1 MLLGCTWLEWAMAK
15 TMIRFYVDDQRD
27 ADLLAWLD
35 GQAGGRRSEAIRQAL
50 RAWLKPDA
58 EPTAA
63 GLDAETLRRVL
74 REELGRVTVGAPGQG
89 SPQPAGEDD
98 ELRGAMDNLLSTW
111 EFEEQ
116 A

>member
-1 MLLGCTWLEWAMAK
+1 MAK

-50 RAWLKPDA
+50 RAWLKPDT
-58 EPTAA
+58 ESTPA

-74 REELGRVTVGAPGQG
+74 REELGRVTVGAPGQE
-89 SPQPAGEDD
+89 SPQPANEDD
-98 ELRGAMDNLLSTW
+98 ELRGAMADLLNTW
-111 EFEEQ
+111 SFEEGGDRQ
-116 A
+116 